1 MSEHKSNCRGASPP
15 VHPTHWSFS
24 AQVEVEEATGELVL
38 LEAPTSVF
46 GVVVHDYSPGIAK
59 WLRDA
64 AVSFQAGD
72 LLVGIG
78 DDDVRGWPMERV
90 LARLCDRR
98 VASTSD
104 RPPTVAFLVE
114 RRPLLDA

>member
-1 MSEHKSNCRGASPP
+1 M
-15 VHPTHWSFS
+15 
-24 AQVEVEEATGELVL
+24 
-38 LEAPTSVF
+38 PTSVF

-78 DDDVRGWPMERV
+78 DDDVRGWP
-90 LARLCDRR
+90 
-98 VASTSD
+98 TSL
-104 RPPTVAFLVE
+104 PTLRNLGQRGVE
-114 RRPLLDA
+114 I